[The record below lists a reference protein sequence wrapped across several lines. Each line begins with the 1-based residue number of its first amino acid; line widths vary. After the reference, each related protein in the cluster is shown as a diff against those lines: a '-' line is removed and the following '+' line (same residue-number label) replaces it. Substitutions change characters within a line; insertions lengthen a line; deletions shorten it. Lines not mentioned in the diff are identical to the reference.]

1 MSVHSKK
8 ELRIFM
14 ARTTGRKR
22 FWFHQNREENQTQ
35 TTKNTEKLNE
45 N

>member
-1 MSVHSKK
+1 
-8 ELRIFM
+8 M

-22 FWFHQNREENQTQ
+22 FWFQQTREENQTQ